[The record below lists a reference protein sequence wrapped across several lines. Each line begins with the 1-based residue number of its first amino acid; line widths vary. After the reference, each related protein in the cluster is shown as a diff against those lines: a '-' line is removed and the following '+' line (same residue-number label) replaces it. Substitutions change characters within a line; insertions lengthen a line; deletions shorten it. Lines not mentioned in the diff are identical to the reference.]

1 MTQARQAGGYRLAD
15 TPVPRIPG
23 LISSRLPS
31 ILVSPRG
38 SLSRVDNATSHHQTH
53 PETMDSFAVVV
64 SSSVCKAPLSPCS
77 ERLLELPAGRR
88 DFGPAP
94 RTIPDPQAS
103 RAGNARAR
111 RTKQLYK
118 TPVTCENAETKRR
131 SGFYTRL
138 SDDDVTPTDEM
149 TSLVGLSRLQQFAEE
164 LISRKATPFLHPCR
178 QPNARR
184 LRFRKNGGSVVSRNA
199 LVNAFL
205 HWCASGPMRSAH
217 EAMRRTRTSATN
229 PEQAHSKPYHPKSG
243 VVRPT
248 PQTQAA

>member
-1 MTQARQAGGYRLAD
+1 MTRPAKRAAIVLPT
-15 TPVPRIPG
+15 TPVPRISS

-31 ILVSPRG
+31 MLVSPRG
-38 SLSRVDNATSHHQTH
+38 SPSRVDNATSHHQTH

-111 RTKQLYK
+111 RTTQLYK

-138 SDDDVTPTDEM
+138 SDDDVTRTDEM
-149 TSLVGLSRLQQFAEE
+149 TSLVGLSRL
-164 LISRKATPFLHPCR
+164 
-178 QPNARR
+178 
-184 LRFRKNGGSVVSRNA
+184 
-199 LVNAFL
+199 VNAFL
-205 HWCASGPMRSAH
+205 PRALQLLCGALTRRCVVPGPAPRFRSKLIQSSIIQRA
-217 EAMRRTRTSATN
+217 
-229 PEQAHSKPYHPKSG
+229 G
-243 VVRPT
+243 
-248 PQTQAA
+248 

>member
-23 LISSRLPS
+23 LISSRPPS
-31 ILVSPRG
+31 MLVSPRG
-38 SLSRVDNATSHHQTH
+38 SPSRVDNATSHHQTH

-64 SSSVCKAPLSPCS
+64 SSSVCKAPLSSCS

-111 RTKQLYK
+111 RTTQLYK
-118 TPVTCENAETKRR
+118 TSVTCENAKTKRR

-138 SDDDVTPTDEM
+138 SNDDVTRADEM
-149 TSLVGLSRLQQFAEE
+149 SSLVGLSR
-164 LISRKATPFLHPCR
+164 
-178 QPNARR
+178 
-184 LRFRKNGGSVVSRNA
+184 

-205 HWCASGPMRSAH
+205 HWCASAPMRSAH
-217 EAMRRTRTSATN
+217 EAMRRTRTSATI
-229 PEQAHSKPYHPKSG
+229 PEQAHSKQYHPKSG